1 MTGILELFALVEVG
15 SGIGFLAN
23 LRNRTLS
30 TKVNYFHPPH
40 DKKSHLDKYIRSKA
54 GRPFTRQDHLRVRFA
69 DGLVSLIRTLVQY
82 EAFRQC
88 VRGLVL
94 AHSPM
99 RRAFR
104 MKGGKSQ

>member
-1 MTGILELFALVEVG
+1 MTGILELFALVEAG
-15 SGIGFLAN
+15 SGISFLAN
-23 LRNRTLS
+23 FCNRTLS

-40 DKKSHLDKYIRSKA
+40 DRKSPIDKYIRSKA
-54 GRPFTRQDHLRVRFA
+54 GRPFTRQDRLRVQFA
-69 DGLVSLIRTLVQY
+69 DGLVCLVRTIVQY

-88 VRGLVL
+88 IRGLAL

-104 MKGGKSQ
+104 MKGGKS